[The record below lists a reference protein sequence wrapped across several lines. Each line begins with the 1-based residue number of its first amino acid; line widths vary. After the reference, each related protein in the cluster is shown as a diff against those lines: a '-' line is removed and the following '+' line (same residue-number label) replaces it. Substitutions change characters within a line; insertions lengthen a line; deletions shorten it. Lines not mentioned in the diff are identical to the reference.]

1 MRRNLKTLLKYILLS
16 SVTVVFTVLTY
27 RIFKSKDFTR
37 DRNSLGL
44 ARSIGIEPLAP
55 REVILVD
62 NEKIDWH
69 DYEQIEKELKRLGR
83 GEHGKPEFLSEQEKH
98 DYDSLYKVNGF
109 NAALSDKI
117 AIDRSVPDIR
127 HKGCRA
133 KKYLKNLPTVSVIVP
148 FHNEHWTT
156 LLRTAVSVVK
166 RSPPHLLKEVILV
179 DDFSS
184 KAFSKKPLDDY
195 LAANLTKV
203 RAIHLPERSG
213 LIRARLAGAR
223 AATADVLVFL
233 DSHTEANVN
242 WLPPL
247 LEPIAQ
253 DYKTCVCP
261 FIDVIQY
268 ETFEYRAQDEGARGA
283 FDWEFFYKRLP
294 LLPEDLKHPT
304 EPFKSPVMAG
314 GLFAISAKFFWELG
328 GYDEG
333 LDIWGGEQY
342 ELSFKIWQCGGQMYD
357 APCSRVGHIYRKFAP
372 FPNPGKGDFV
382 GRNYKRVAEVWMD
395 EYAQYLYM
403 RRPQYKNLDP
413 GDLTQQRAIRDQ
425 LHCKPFKWFMENVAF
440 DLPLKY
446 PPVEPGDFGFG
457 EIRNLGAPEL
467 CVDSLFRERDQA
479 VAVAPCLSDAGRKGK
494 GEQNFTLSW
503 HKDLRVKGKSLC
515 FDVSD
520 PNDKADVT
528 LYPCHGSKGNQYWKY
543 DVEKQWFLHGGNP
556 RCLDCDPG
564 QKRLYVRACD
574 ESSKTQKWRFENV
587 NLTMIAD
594 WESVGIK

>member
-1 MRRNLKTLLKYILLS
+1 MMRRNFKTIYKFFFIAGI
-16 SVTVVFTVLTY
+16 SVVCTVLLY
-27 RIFKSKDFTR
+27 RIFIKNPKNEISF
-37 DRNSLGL
+37 
-44 ARSIGIEPLAP
+44 
-55 REVILVD
+55 RESFLKKAVFGPEDVLIL
-62 NEKIDWH
+62 NGEKIDWH
-69 DYEQIEKELKRLGR
+69 NYQLIEEDSKKKGPGEQGKSAVLKNNEMENYEE
-83 GEHGKPEFLSEQEKH
+83 
-98 DYDSLYKVNGF
+98 LYKVNGF

-117 AIDRSVPDIR
+117 ALDRSIPDIR
-127 HKGCRA
+127 HSGCKS

-148 FHNEHWTT
+148 FHNEHWST
-156 LLRTAVSVVK
+156 LLRTAHSVIK
-166 RSPPHLLKEVILV
+166 RSPPELLKEIILV
-179 DDFSS
+179 DDAST
-184 KAFSKKPLDDY
+184 KEFSKKKLDDY

-203 RAIHLPERSG
+203 RAIHLPTRSG
-213 LIRARLAGAR
+213 LIRARLAGAKL
-223 AATADVLVFL
+223 AIADVLVFL

-342 ELSFKIWQCGGQMYD
+342 ELSFKIWQCGGQMLD
-357 APCSRVGHIYRKFAP
+357 APCSRVGHIYRKYAP

-395 EYAQYLYM
+395 EYAEYLYM
-403 RRPQYKNLDP
+403 RRPHYRSIDA
-413 GDLTQQRAIRDQ
+413 GDLSKQREIRTS
-425 LHCKPFKWFMENVAF
+425 LECKPFKWFMEKIAF

-446 PPVEPGDFGFG
+446 PPIEPDDFGSG
-457 EIRNLGAPEL
+457 EVRNVGTPEL
-467 CVDSLFRERDQA
+467 CVDAGYNDRDSVVNIA
-479 VAVAPCLSDAGRKGK
+479 KCTKGTSK
-494 GEQNFTLSW
+494 KADQNFTLTW
-503 HKDLRVKGKSLC
+503 HKDMRVKGKSLC
-515 FDVSD
+515 WDVSD
-520 PNDKADVT
+520 PNDKAEVT
-528 LYPCHGSKGNQYWKY
+528 LFPCHGMKGNQYWKY
-543 DVEKQWFLHGGNP
+543 DIEKQWFMHGTNG
-556 RCLDCDPG
+556 RCLDCDPS
-564 QKRLYVRACD
+564 KMKLFVRNCD
-574 ESSKTQKWRFENV
+574 DTSKTQKWRLENV
-587 NLTMIAD
+587 NLTMLAN
-594 WESVGIK
+594 WENIGVA

>member
-1 MRRNLKTLLKYILLS
+1 MRRNLKTLLKYILIS
-16 SVTVVFTVLTY
+16 SVTVVFTVLFY
-27 RIFKSKDFTR
+27 RIFKTREYLKDNAVFIGAQ
-37 DRNSLGL
+37 N
-44 ARSIGIEPLAP
+44 IGIEPLAP
-55 REVILVD
+55 QEIILVD

-69 DYEQIEKELKRLGR
+69 DYGQIKRDLKRTGR
-83 GEHGKPEFLSEQEKH
+83 GEQGKPEYLSDKENQE
-98 DYDSLYKVNGF
+98 YDALYKVNGF

-117 AIDRSVPDIR
+117 AIDRAVPDIR
-127 HKGCRA
+127 HKGCQT

-156 LLRTAVSVVK
+156 LLRTAASVVN

-184 KAFSKKPLDDY
+184 KPFSKKPLDDY

-213 LIRARLAGAR
+213 LIRARIAGAK
-223 AATADVLVFL
+223 AATAEVLIFL
-233 DSHTEANVN
+233 DSHTEANIN

-294 LLPEDLKHPT
+294 LLPEDLQHPT

-314 GLFAISAKFFWELG
+314 GLFAISTKFFWELG

-357 APCSRVGHIYRKFAP
+357 APCSRVGHIYRKYAP

-382 GRNYKRVAEVWMD
+382 GRNYRRVAEVWMD

-403 RRPQYKNLDP
+403 RRPHYKNLDP
-413 GDLTQQRAIRDQ
+413 GNLTKQREIRERLQ
-425 LHCKPFKWFMENVAF
+425 CKPFKWFMENIAF

-446 PPVEPGDFGFG
+446 PPVEPGDFGVG
-457 EIRNLGAPEL
+457 EIRNLAAPEL
-467 CVDSLFRERDQA
+467 CVDSGFKDRDQ
-479 VAVAPCLSDAGRKGK
+479 VIAVAPCISDSKNKLK
-494 GEQNFTLSW
+494 GEQNFTLTW
-503 HKDLRVKGKSLC
+503 HKDLRVKGKSICL
-515 FDVSD
+515 DVSD

-564 QKRLYVRACD
+564 QKRLFVRSCD
-574 ESSKTQKWRFENV
+574 ENSKTQKWRFENV

-594 WESVGIK
+594 WENIGIK